1 MNLDILDIVN
11 ELWRKYITTLLWARL
26 KTWKAMAKNV
36 LSEFWVFDG
45 EISGATGFLKE
56 RIFLSFW

>member
-11 ELWRKYITTLLWARL
+11 ELWRKYITILLCARL

-36 LSEFWVFDG
+36 LSEFWMFD
-45 EISGATGFLKE
+45 E
-56 RIFLSFW
+56 RYRLLLVS